1 MKNENMDKAKEFSNQ
16 ETSTHSKLLMT
27 WTTKAPPRDT
37 VYMDIGM
44 AILTLIGLTAITNG
58 FYEIYVILLPEP
70 ERSVFLSL
78 HAGIVWTLMC
88 VYLWILVVRQKKIY
102 TYTISDASGI
112 EESRL
117 NFPKAAATIFK
128 VISALFLASIIGI
141 IAYDPALFIMLA
153 GPAGMAIIAA
163 KFFLSC
169 DNTPHIEKSSNWG
182 DYKFVTIDRKRNII
196 VAQESELMV
205 GFEAR
210 PTKELFENYIETLRK
225 ILPLNAVFT
234 ERDWI
239 W

>member
-1 MKNENMDKAKEFSNQ
+1 
-16 ETSTHSKLLMT
+16 
-27 WTTKAPPRDT
+27 
-37 VYMDIGM
+37 
-44 AILTLIGLTAITNG
+44 
-58 FYEIYVILLPEP
+58 
-70 ERSVFLSL
+70 
-78 HAGIVWTLMC
+78 MC
-88 VYLWILVVRQKKIY
+88 VYLWTLVVRQKKIY
-102 TYTISDASGI
+102 TYTISDVSGI

-117 NFPKAAATIFK
+117 NFPKAAATTFK
-128 VISALFLASIIGI
+128 IISASFLASIIGI
-141 IAYDPALFIMLA
+141 TAYDPALSIMLA

-163 KFFLSC
+163 KFFLSW

-196 VAQESELMV
+196 VTQESELMV

-225 ILPLNAVFT
+225 ILPQNAVFT